1 MHRPHRRPGTAHPHR
16 PRWSHGPTIRLAANG
31 PLQPRKGSTGGVQ
44 TPSAPGL
51 LTRVELRA
59 YIVSEAV
66 PSFGA
71 SASVSGIAAQR
82 SRFRSPRLD
91 VHAAGYPDES
101 SVKSRRQPPGCTAPP
116 VVERR
121 RPDWAPDPHCG
132 VSEMCWGDGEAQ
144 MAEVRPDG
152 NPAPAREPGCGGRN
166 GVLLDELPADWRG
179 PASPRT
185 IRR

>member
-1 MHRPHRRPGTAHPHR
+1 MESWPDDPAGRERAATAP
-16 PRWSHGPTIRLAANG
+16 PRQHWRS
-31 PLQPRKGSTGGVQ
+31 Q

-101 SVKSRRQPPGCTAPP
+101 SVKSRRQPPGCSAPP

-152 NPAPAREPGCGGRN
+152 NPAPAREPGCDGRN
-166 GVLLDELPADWRG
+166 GVLLDELPADWRS

-185 IRR
+185 IRG